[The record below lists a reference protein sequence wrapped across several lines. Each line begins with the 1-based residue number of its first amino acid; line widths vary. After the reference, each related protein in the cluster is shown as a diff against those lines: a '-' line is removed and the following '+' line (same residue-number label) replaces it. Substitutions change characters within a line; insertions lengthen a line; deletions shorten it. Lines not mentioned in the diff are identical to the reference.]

1 MEDAAGEQFPSQA
14 SLPVL
19 YRAYYPGLFAF
30 MLSATASERAA
41 ELLSTRIVTS
51 VWQEER
57 GSLDAHGRKIALFR
71 AARQAVRSMPWRETE
86 PLRGMSDTQTSADE
100 LEAAVQFLP
109 PLERE
114 AIWLTFDAALC
125 CEEMGEVLSLT
136 EHEAAYLIVR
146 ALRRL
151 KGELRAS

>member
-19 YRAYYPGLFAF
+19 YRPYYPGLFAF

-41 ELLSTRIVTS
+41 ELLSTRIMTTA
-51 VWQEER
+51 WQER

-86 PLRGMSDTQTSADE
+86 PLRGMSERQTSADE
-100 LEAAVQFLP
+100 LQAAVQFLP

-125 CEEMGEVLSLT
+125 CKEIGEILSLT
-136 EHEAAYLIVR
+136 EHEAAFLIVR

-151 KGELRAS
+151 KGELRTA